1 MSRIGKLPVALP
13 AGVTVSVNDGVM
25 KVKGPKGEL
34 AQRVASGVSVV
45 QEGGTVAVQ
54 RADDSRQSRSNH
66 GLTRALLNNMVQG
79 VTKGFERKLDIQGV
93 GFKSEVKGKSL
104 VLSLGYSHSIEFPF
118 PPGVTI
124 DVEKGTKLTIKGFDR
139 QLVGETAAKL
149 CSLREPDS
157 YKGKGVRNEGEH
169 IKLKAGKTAKK

>member
-149 CSLREPDS
+149 RSLREPDS

>member
-124 DVEKGTKLTIKGFDR
+124 KDFESDVSKGY
-139 QLVGETAAKL
+139 
-149 CSLREPDS
+149 P
-157 YKGKGVRNEGEH
+157 NP
-169 IKLKAGKTAKK
+169 KAGVQPERFPTVIQIVPVVPAR